1 MANEEQTLS
10 LTWSEWEKKKKKN
23 SCILWF
29 ELCCYSIRL
38 ERKSTHSGAKYFCYE
53 ILMTGEPLVY
63 STKQ

>member
-1 MANEEQTLS
+1 MGEENKTKQ
-10 LTWSEWEKKKKKN
+10 KKKKKKTPH
-23 SCILWF
+23 SFWF
-29 ELCCYSIRL
+29 ELYCYSIRL